1 MLRLLIVRADD
12 EYDLSAASPAGAKK
26 RRRVIHVPSDTGPY
40 DVTRP
45 AVDDGKAR
53 VEDDDVI
60 NDLSV

>member
-1 MLRLLIVRADD
+1 LLRLLIVRADD

-26 RRRVIHVPSDTGPY
+26 RRRVIPVPSDTGP